1 MSVTELL
8 YLMIYIKII
17 PKRENSNVFVLGKR
31 NRILL
36 AFALFLEC
44 FSDTIL
50 VGCLVLLEQ
59 TNSQSFWLFVLA
71 LLAIYQWLI
80 GTGLASFAWPH
91 WFLCLIGSF
100 SLALFALASLA
111 QSLIGAHWLIGSL
124 AHLGLICSLAHLR
137 HFWHFSS
144 FLALASGP

>member
-17 PKRENSNVFVLGKR
+17 PKRETSNVFVLGKR

-50 VGCLVLLEQ
+50 VGCLLLLEQ

-71 LLAIYQWLI
+71 LLAICQWLN
-80 GTGLASFAWPH
+80 GTGLASLAWPH
-91 WFLCLIGSF
+91 WFIALSAHFCWPHLRWPHWLNR
-100 SLALFALASLA
+100 SLA
-111 QSLIGAHWLIGSL
+111 LIGSL
-124 AHLGLICSLAHLR
+124 AHWLIGASLAHWLICAI
-137 HFWHFSS
+137 FGIFSS

>member
-1 MSVTELL
+1 MSVTEFL
-8 YLMIYIKII
+8 YLMICIKII
-17 PKRENSNVFVLGKR
+17 PKRATSNVFVLGKR

-44 FSDTIL
+44 FSDTIF
-50 VGCLVLLEQ
+50 VGCLMLLEQ

-91 WFLCLIGSF
+91 LFIAISAHFCWPHLRWPHLLNRSF
-100 SLALFALASLA
+100 A
-111 QSLIGAHWLIGSL
+111 LIGSL
-124 AHLGLICSLAHLR
+124 AHWLIGASLAHWLICAIFGIYR
-137 HFWHFSS
+137 AF
-144 FLALASGP
+144 